1 MSNPLEVWE
10 FLKGLLSEEKKKEMI
25 SGFRETV
32 AEIEARPVP
41 DEKLVPHTRCFI
53 EEIDS

>member
-1 MSNPLEVWE
+1 
-10 FLKGLLSEEKKKEMI
+10 MI